1 VRVFIRLFSNR
12 IPIGTVHSGSTDPI
26 SYVFA
31 FLVLSTVVDN
41 KLETAKNYRV
51 RCLDKLLKVEKLMS
65 IILKP
70 VFD

>member
-12 IPIGTVHSGSTDPI
+12 IDTVYSGSTDPI

-31 FLVLSTVVDN
+31 SLVLSAVEDN
-41 KLETAKNYRV
+41 KLETAKNCRV
-51 RCLDKLLKVEKLMS
+51 RFSDKLLKVEKLMS
-65 IILKP
+65 VIMKP